1 MGQAR
6 ADIAAAVA
14 VLRQLGA
21 LGWGPGAW
29 GAGRPQDRDAARVY
43 AAVAALAVAL
53 VAVEGAMGWRGAAR
67 VAAAAVRVAWTA
79 GRWAGRGS

>member
-53 VAVEGAMGWRGAAR
+53 LAVEGRAPRGWAR

-79 GRWAGRGS
+79 GRWAGRSS

>member
-6 ADIAAAVA
+6 ADLAAAVA
-14 VLRQLGA
+14 VLRQLGLLA
-21 LGWGPGAW
+21 TAQ
-29 GAGRPQDRDAARVY
+29 GRPQDRDAARVY

-53 VAVEGAMGWRGAAR
+53 VAVEARVPRTLAR
-67 VAAAAVRVAWTA
+67 VAVAAVRVAWTA

>member
-6 ADIAAAVA
+6 ADLAAAVA
-14 VLRQLGA
+14 VLRHLGL
-21 LGWGPGAW
+21 LGVPQ
-29 GAGRPQDRDAARVY
+29 GRPQDRDAARVY

-53 VAVEGAMGWRGAAR
+53 VAVEGRAPRGWAR

-79 GRWAGRGS
+79 GRWAGRAS

>member
-1 MGQAR
+1 MGEAR

-21 LGWGPGAW
+21 LGWGPASW

-53 VAVEGAMGWRGAAR
+53 VAVEGGAPRGWAR

-79 GRWAGRGS
+79 GRLAGRSS

>member
-29 GAGRPQDRDAARVY
+29 AGGRPQDRDAARVY

-53 VAVEGAMGWRGAAR
+53 VAAEGRAPRGWAR